1 LFVTKIIY
9 SVHAGSKA
17 MIDLKNSMSGKN
29 LGHFGNKAKNI
40 LGL

>member
-1 LFVTKIIY
+1 LFVTKIIH

-17 MIDLKNSMSGKN
+17 MIDLKNSMSGEN
-29 LGHFGNKAKNI
+29 LGNFGNKANDI